1 MPSVSKKGKNMP
13 ESPIRKLVPY
23 AEKAYKAYKTVYHL
37 NIGQPDIKS
46 PDVAMEA
53 VANHHLEIL
62 AYTRSEGSQEYRE
75 KISKYYHKN
84 NILVEANDIIV
95 TTGGSEALLFAMGSI
110 ADTGDEIIIPEPFYA
125 NYNGFATASGIKI
138 VPVNSKIEDNFA
150 LPPIS
155 EFEKLITPK
164 TKAILICNPGNPT
177 GYLYSKEE
185 IQTLAK
191 IVKKHDLFLVAD
203 EVYREFTYDGYK
215 HYSILEEESMADNG
229 IIIDSVSKRYSM
241 CGARI
246 GCLVSKNKQVIA
258 TALKFAQARLSPPT
272 FAQIASEA
280 ALQTPLSYFDE
291 VIVEYQDRR
300 NTLVAALKAIPGVQV
315 GEPKGA
321 FYCIVQLPIKNS
333 DAFAQW
339 LLEDFDDNGETIM
352 VAPAA
357 GFYSTPGVGLNQIR
371 IAYVLK
377 KESLLRAVEILK
389 IALQKYKD

>member
-1 MPSVSKKGKNMP
+1 MP

-23 AEKAYKAYKTVYHL
+23 AEKAYKAQKKVYHL

-46 PDVAMEA
+46 PEVAMNA
-53 VANHHLEIL
+53 VANHSLTTL
-62 AYTRSEGSQEYRE
+62 AYSRSEGSETYRE
-75 KISKYYHKN
+75 KISTYYKKN
-84 NILVEANDIIV
+84 KIPVEANEVIV

-110 ADTGDEIIIPEPFYA
+110 ADAGDQVIIPEPFYA
-125 NYNGFATASGIKI
+125 NYNGFAIASGVQI

-155 EFEKLITPK
+155 EFEKLITAK

-185 IQTLAK
+185 IQKLAA
-191 IVKKHDLFLVAD
+191 IVRKHNLFLIAD
-203 EVYREFTYDGYK
+203 EVYREFAYDGLK
-215 HYSILEEESMADNG
+215 HYSILEEEGLDEHA

-246 GCLVSKNKQVIA
+246 GCLVSKNKALIS

-280 ALQTPLSYFDE
+280 ALDTPQSYFDE

-300 NTLVAALKAIPGVQV
+300 NTLVKHLLEIPGVKV
-315 GEPKGA
+315 GIPKGA
-321 FYCIVQLPIKNS
+321 FYCIAELPIKDS

-339 LLEDFDDNGETIM
+339 LLEEFDVDGETIM

-357 GFYSTPGVGLNQIR
+357 GFYSSPGVGLNQIR

-377 KESLLRAVEILK
+377 KESLIKSVEILK
-389 IALQKYKD
+389 SALKAYKG